1 MHTNI
6 YRNNSTGSSPE
17 KRIRPLEST
26 AKPLFNGAHAIQRKS
41 CACGGSCPSCQA
53 DKNSIQTKLA
63 ISKRGLKS
71 NGTKTYVSVF
81 A

>member
-6 YRNNSTGSSPE
+6 NRNNSTDPSRG